1 MRKTL
6 VILMMAFSI
15 NSAMAQL
22 DLNKAKQAASSVGLD
37 VNALTKNIMSTL
49 TSKLKLADTQTSKL
63 TDLVGKFLTN
73 KSGFASLMQSKP
85 DEYKTKFD
93 GEQKTLFSGLKGA
106 LKPEQFTQ
114 FMNLKPK
121 TNDATNALSQLF
133 F

>member
-1 MRKTL
+1 MRKIL
-6 VILMMAFSI
+6 VILIMVFSV

-22 DLNKAKQAASSVGLD
+22 DLNKAKQAATSAGLD
-37 VNALTKNIMSTL
+37 VNALTKNIMGTL
-49 TSKLKLADTQTSKL
+49 TSKLKLGDTQISKVS
-63 TDLVGKFLTN
+63 DFVGKFLTN

-85 DEYKTKFD
+85 TEYKTKLD
-93 GEQKTLFSGLKGA
+93 GEQKTLFSGLKGI

>member
-1 MRKTL
+1 MKKIL
-6 VILMMAFSI
+6 VILIMALSI
-15 NSAMAQL
+15 NHASAQL
-22 DLNKAKQAASSVGLD
+22 DLNKAKQAASNVGLD
-37 VNALTKNIMSTL
+37 VNALTKNIMGIL
-49 TSKLKLADTQTSKL
+49 TSKLKLGDTQTSKV
-63 TDLVGKFLTN
+63 TDVVSKFLTN

-85 DEYKTKFD
+85 AEYKTKLD
-93 GEQKTLFSGLKGA
+93 GEQKTLFGGLKGI